1 MKPIAKF
8 LVPAVALAALTGCAV
23 VPAEPG
29 YVYAQPPVAVPVAP
43 PAATVVVRPA
53 YRPYHRYGYGWRGG
67 RW

>member
-1 MKPIAKF
+1 MKPLSKSL
-8 LVPAVALAALTGCAV
+8 LVLAACVSIAELAGCAI

-29 YVYAQPPVAVPVAP
+29 YVYAAP

-53 YRPYHRYGYGWRGG
+53 YRPYYYGYGPRWHGG